1 MAEAAT
7 VVTSENYAE
16 FAAQKLGLANEEAP
30 TEAVVEDTP
39 TEPVVEAE
47 VESEPPAE
55 EAKATEERKPNPK
68 IEKRFSELTKR
79 AKEAQ
84 AQAEATKAEKEAL
97 EAKLRDYEQK
107 LNPKPVD
114 DLGAEPQASQ
124 FQDAFEYAKAL
135 AEWSAEKAVLDM
147 KKAEAE
153 AKLAEQQARLQKEW
167 ASRINKAKAEMPDF
181 DEMVASSKIVVPNE
195 VRDAILESDA
205 GPQILYHLASLD
217 ETDAE
222 NFSKMSTTQAL
233 KMIGK
238 LEARF
243 EKTEPKSEDRKSTR
257 LNSSHEWISRM
268 PSSA

>member
-84 AQAEATKAEKEAL
+84 AQAEATKAGKEAL

-135 AEWSAEKAVLDM
+135 AEWTAEKAIQDF
-147 KKAEAE
+147 KRQEAE
-153 AKLAEQQARLQKEW
+153 AKAAGADHVGLDDYLQKTKDGW
-167 ASRINKAKAEMPDF
+167 TDVDVIITMPAV
-181 DEMVASSKIVVPNE
+181 M
-195 VRDAILESDA
+195 
-205 GPQILYHLASLD
+205 
-217 ETDAE
+217 
-222 NFSKMSTTQAL
+222 
-233 KMIGK
+233 GK
-238 LEARF
+238 LGPLGRIYVWDVIPQAAV
-243 EKTEPKSEDRKSTR
+243 TNNVAASQTAAGAGAVTLTAGTSAKSVVRTDGTTVIQLDCPRAIKV
-257 LNSSHEWISRM
+257 N
-268 PSSA
+268 